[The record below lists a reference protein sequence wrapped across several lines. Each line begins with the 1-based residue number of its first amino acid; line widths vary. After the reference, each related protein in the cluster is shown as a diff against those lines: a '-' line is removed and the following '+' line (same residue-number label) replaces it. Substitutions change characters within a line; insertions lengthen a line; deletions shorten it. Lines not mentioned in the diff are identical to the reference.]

1 MSLKDLEGSPSLEV
15 VNLVLQKQSRGEKV
29 ISLAIGEPAYD
40 TPKEIIDIAYEG
52 MKNGETHYTSSYG
65 TMGFREA
72 AVQKTNKK
80 NGIHSSLE
88 NVIFISA
95 KQSIFAVMVSLAGK
109 KDEILV
115 PNPGY
120 FYSEPAILAGMKP
133 IYYNLTENYSLD
145 IDDIHSKIGN
155 RTSAI
160 VINSPA
166 NPTGKVMSKEELKSL
181 FEICKDKKIKIVSD
195 EAYEDLIY
203 DKEIFSI
210 GSLEDV
216 PEDIVSIFSLS
227 KSYSMT
233 GWRAGYTVADRG
245 VISDIAK
252 VLEHTFTCYPPF
264 IQKASAYA
272 LIHGEKFIEKFKRE
286 FKQKRDLVQKRLA
299 SIHNLVSNNIEGA
312 FYAFPRYHINMKSVD
327 FSKKLLEKYNV
338 AVLPGTAFGPAGEG
352 KIRISFSSSVD
363 TIEAGLNAVEE
374 FLEENQ

>member
-1 MSLKDLEGSPSLEV
+1 
-15 VNLVLQKQSRGEKV
+15 
-29 ISLAIGEPAYD
+29 
-40 TPKEIIDIAYEG
+40 
-52 MKNGETHYTSSYG
+52 
-65 TMGFREA
+65 
-72 AVQKTNKK
+72 
-80 NGIHSSLE
+80 
-88 NVIFISA
+88 
-95 KQSIFAVMVSLAGK
+95 
-109 KDEILV
+109 
-115 PNPGY
+115 
-120 FYSEPAILAGMKP
+120 
-133 IYYNLTENYSLD
+133 
-145 IDDIHSKIGN
+145 
-155 RTSAI
+155 
-160 VINSPA
+160 
-166 NPTGKVMSKEELKSL
+166 
-181 FEICKDKKIKIVSD
+181 
-195 EAYEDLIY
+195 
-203 DKEIFSI
+203 
-210 GSLEDV
+210 
-216 PEDIVSIFSLS
+216 
-227 KSYSMT
+227 MT

-363 TIEAGLNAVEE
+363 TLEAGLNAVEE